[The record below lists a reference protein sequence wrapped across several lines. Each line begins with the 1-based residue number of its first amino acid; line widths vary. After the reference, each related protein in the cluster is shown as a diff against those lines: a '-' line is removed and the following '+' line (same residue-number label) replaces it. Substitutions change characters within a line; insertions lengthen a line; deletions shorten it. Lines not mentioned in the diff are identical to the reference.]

1 MAWQSYDWV
10 ALSKGNE
17 KTPVK
22 LKLQNRFQY
31 FGLMTIKSFKS
42 SDRRRRKFMV

>member
-1 MAWQSYDWV
+1 MAWRSYDWV

-22 LKLQNRFQY
+22 LKLQDMFQY

-42 SDRRRRKFMV
+42 SDRRGREFMV

>member
-22 LKLQNRFQY
+22 LKLQD
-31 FGLMTIKSFKS
+31 SFRNL
-42 SDRRRRKFMV
+42 D